1 MGYLKDLIYKITTIV
16 IAILI
21 DEIINGAIKNWPW
34 QKTRVER

>member
-21 DEIINGAIKNWPW
+21 DEIINGAIKN
-34 QKTRVER
+34 